1 MVQLVIFN
9 CMTLLN
15 HFFAGSIQV
24 FLTNILDL
32 DRDLFLKINNS
43 WTNSFFDNVFPWW
56 RDASTW
62 MPLYL
67 FLLLFIFIN
76 FGWKAWPWLLTLI
89 ITVSLTD
96 QLSSNLLKNWVN
108 RPRPCNDETL
118 WMHVHLLINRCP
130 SSGSFPSSHAT
141 NHFGVAVFLYITLH
155 KYLGKWS
162 LLFFVWAATISYGQV
177 YVGVHF
183 PLDIIGGAI
192 IGSIVGYLT
201 SSFFIRR
208 IGMPPL
214 ISMKKNE

>member
-141 NHFGVAVFLYITLH
+141 NHFGVAFFLYITLH

-214 ISMKKNE
+214 ISVKKIE